1 MFAIV
6 YLLAT
11 FIADLFKSRRPLEV
25 ENLFLRHQLNI
36 ILRRPPQRLRPQLRP
51 LLYTYTFSR
60 AKIVISVVLD
70 SSCTGCEPA
79 PDHKPGPPGNAVPMM
94 SGSAARA
101 FSRVATPIRT
111 TAVRG
116 THVARKVEVRNP
128 TRKSVPESGHRL
140 RSLAWKPP
148 RH

>member
-1 MFAIV
+1 MAKGLRTPTPPLSFPKIRSGRIRAVKENQSIIFCARLPACNL
-6 YLLAT
+6 Y
-11 FIADLFKSRRPLEV
+11 RRS
-25 ENLFLRHQLNI
+25 RHQLNT

-94 SGSAARA
+94 
-101 FSRVATPIRT
+101 
-111 TAVRG
+111 
-116 THVARKVEVRNP
+116 
-128 TRKSVPESGHRL
+128 
-140 RSLAWKPP
+140 
-148 RH
+148 